1 MKKSLF
7 AKTFAAL
14 ILSSFLILSAGTANA
29 KRLVAAVPD
38 WTGGEITCQVAVA
51 ILEEE
56 LGYKIERIVFPSGT
70 GLWEAVAAG
79 DIDFA
84 CESWPSYA
92 EADDVMINMDLI
104 YEGEVVKSYSGDGT
118 IAAYTTGI
126 IGMSDYYVPK
136 YFVDAN
142 PGFKDWSD
150 LNDYKDQFA
159 NVETGSKGRLIGCP
173 VAGWN
178 CHDQKRLDLLGIDFE
193 AVELGT
199 EVAAL
204 AEAQAAYDRGEAFL
218 LYLWEPHFFFGK
230 NEMVG
235 INLPA
240 NKDCPTFTEAGNWQ
254 DCGTDAWPATGWA
267 KDYTM
272 NYMNPDMINDPAN
285 AEALAFFKKMAFSNT
300 DQAKM
305 LVRVGD
311 DGLSVEEAVA
321 EWKSSTDV
329 WQAWLP

>member
-1 MKKSLF
+1 MKNSLF

-14 ILSSFLILSAGTANA
+14 ILSSFLVLSAGTANA
-29 KRLVAAVPD
+29 KRLTAAVAD
-38 WTGGEITCQVAVA
+38 WTGGELTCQVAVA

-56 LGYKIERIVFPSGT
+56 LGYRVDRIEFASGT
-70 GLWEAVAAG
+70 GLWEAIAAG

-92 EADDVMINMDLI
+92 EADDVMINMNLVYD
-104 YEGEVVKSYSGDGT
+104 GEVVKEYSGDGSVD
-118 IAAYTTGI
+118 AYTSGI

-142 PGFKDWSD
+142 PDFKDWSD
-150 LNDYKDQFA
+150 LNKFKDQFA
-159 NVETGSKGRLIGCP
+159 TPETGSKGRLIGCP
-173 VAGWN
+173 VF
-178 CHDQKRLDLLGIDFE
+178 GIDFE
-193 AVELGT
+193 ASELGS

-204 AEAQAAYDRGEAFL
+204 AEAQGAYDRGEAFL

-235 INLPA
+235 VKLPA
-240 NKDCPTFTEAGNWQ
+240 YKYCDSFTEANNWQ
-254 DCGTDAWPATGWA
+254 DCGTAAWPATGWD

-272 NYMNPDMINDPAN
+272 NYMNPEVMSKPEN
-285 AEALAFFKKMAFSNT
+285 AEAVAFFKKMAFSNT

-321 EWKSSTDV
+321 EWKNSTDE
-329 WQAWLP
+329 WKAWLP

>member
-51 ILEEE
+51 ILEDE

-92 EADDVMINMDLI
+92 EADDVMINMDLV

-118 IAAYTTGI
+118 ISAYTTGI

-136 YFVDAN
+136 YFVEAN
-142 PGFKDWSD
+142 PGFKDW
-150 LNDYKDQFA
+150 
-159 NVETGSKGRLIGCP
+159 
-173 VAGWN
+173 
-178 CHDQKRLDLLGIDFE
+178 
-193 AVELGT
+193 
-199 EVAAL
+199 
-204 AEAQAAYDRGEAFL
+204 
-218 LYLWEPHFFFGK
+218 
-230 NEMVG
+230 
-235 INLPA
+235 
-240 NKDCPTFTEAGNWQ
+240 
-254 DCGTDAWPATGWA
+254 
-267 KDYTM
+267 
-272 NYMNPDMINDPAN
+272 
-285 AEALAFFKKMAFSNT
+285 
-300 DQAKM
+300 
-305 LVRVGD
+305 
-311 DGLSVEEAVA
+311 
-321 EWKSSTDV
+321 
-329 WQAWLP
+329 